1 MTSFDT
7 TANLIK
13 VQVYLTGP
21 MGDVYVTL
29 ALDTG
34 ASVTLIRNT
43 LLVYLGFDPS
53 AAQEQWQITTG
64 SGSVLAPRL
73 VIDSIEALDV
83 VQTNFA
89 VLAHT
94 LPAGVGVDGVLGL
107 DFLRDH
113 VLTID
118 FPNGTI
124 TLI

>member
-1 MTSFDT
+1 M
-7 TANLIK
+7 
-13 VQVYLTGP
+13 GP

-34 ASVTLIRNT
+34 ASATIVRNQ
-43 LLVYLGFDPS
+43 LLVYLGFDPDS
-53 AAQEQWQITTG
+53 ATEQWQIITG
-64 SGSVLAPRL
+64 NGSAVAPRIT
-73 VIDSIEALDV
+73 IDSIEALGV
-83 VQTNFA
+83 TQTNFT

-124 TLI
+124 TLT